1 MKLSLLLQ
9 IGVLATLAPVVASA
23 QEAPAP
29 ATAPPM
35 PAPSPK
41 APPTVEVTVPPG
53 CVLQPNAAGEPTVY
67 CLREPATA
75 AAEPS
80 ATPETPA
87 TRRWYG
93 GYLLAADGA
102 SLLVGLTGVLAP
114 PMALVGF
121 GGYLVVAPIV
131 HWSRGHVG
139 KGFASLGLRVGALT
153 GGTVLGYALAEPR
166 CKGDFAGLC
175 ALVYVVPLVVT
186 GMVAATT
193 VDAAVLAREDVEPA
207 TREARADRAT
217 GEARRAPPAKR
228 PAITVVPTLA
238 ITPTVQQAGVGGTF

>member
-9 IGVLATLAPVVASA
+9 VGVLATLAPVVASA

-29 ATAPPM
+29 PATPAMTAP
-35 PAPSPK
+35 APK
-41 APPTVEVTVPPG
+41 TPPTEEVTVPAG

-75 AAEPS
+75 AAEPA

-139 KGFASLGLRVGALT
+139 KGFASLGLRVGAVT

-207 TREARADRAT
+207 TREARADRGK
-217 GEARRAPPAKR
+217 GEARRATPTKR
-228 PAITVVPTLA
+228 AAITVVPTLA

>member
-23 QEAPAP
+23 QEAQPPPAAP
-29 ATAPPM
+29 ATEVTAP
-35 PAPSPK
+35 AAKPK

-53 CVLQPNAAGEPTVY
+53 CVLRPNAAGEPTVY
-67 CLREPATA
+67 CERDASTDQ
-75 AAEPS
+75 AEP
-80 ATPETPA
+80 PPA
-87 TRRWYG
+87 RRWYG
-93 GYLLAADGA
+93 GYVLAADGA
-102 SLLVGLTGVLAP
+102 SLLVGLTGALLP

-121 GGYLVVAPIV
+121 GGYLVAAPIV

-139 KGFASLGLRVGALT
+139 KGFASLGLRVGAIT
-153 GGTVLGYALAEPR
+153 GGAVVGYALAEPR

-193 VDAAVLAREDVEPA
+193 IDAAAIAREDVKAPP
-207 TREARADRAT
+207 RED
-217 GEARRAPPAKR
+217 ARRAPATR
-228 PAITVVPTLA
+228 RSAITVVPTLA

>member
-1 MKLSLLLQ
+1 MKLSLLLP
-9 IGVLATLAPVVASA
+9 IGALATLLPLVAEA

-29 ATAPPM
+29 
-35 PAPSPK
+35 PAPKAETPK
-41 APPTVEVTVPPG
+41 AEAPKTVEVAVPPG

-67 CLREPATA
+67 CLREGAP
-75 AAEPS
+75 
-80 ATPETPA
+80 ATPEAPE

-93 GYLLAADGA
+93 GYVLAADGA
-102 SLLVGLTGVLAP
+102 SLLVGLSGVLAP

-121 GGYLVVAPIV
+121 GGYLVGAPIV

-139 KGFASLGLRVGALT
+139 KGFASLGLRVGAIT

-175 ALVYVVPLVVT
+175 ALIYVVPLVVT

-193 VDAAVLAREDVEPA
+193 VDAAVLAREDVEPPA
-207 TREARADRAT
+207 REARASGAT
-217 GEARRAPPAKR
+217 GEPRRAPPPAKR
-228 PAITVVPTLA
+228 PALTVVPTLA